1 MNVLLFS
8 VSEGASIDQETN
20 ALSVF
25 NILEEI
31 TPVGLPLLIQK
42 IVVVLA
48 VEREENETDE
58 VEGLITIKNNDIEI
72 HTLSANIRFG
82 GKRRAR
88 LRVIVN
94 GLPIHAPGKLVFRFV
109 ASESN
114 FEAEYVISISAAVS
128 VEQSPST

>member
-1 MNVLLFS
+1 M
-8 VSEGASIDQETN
+8 
-20 ALSVF
+20 
-25 NILEEI
+25 
-31 TPVGLPLLIQK
+31 
-42 IVVVLA
+42 VLA

-72 HTLSANIRFG
+72 RTLSANIRFG

-94 GLPIHAPGKLVFRFV
+94 GLPIHAPGKLGFRFV
-109 ASESN
+109 AAESN